1 MKKMIL
7 FLVLTSAFVSCKR
20 NSDLAE
26 NRVTQ
31 RILYDVAIIN
41 KDQDFDWWVQNI
53 EGAKREE
60 LISDIF
66 SAIVSGKVKAY
77 DYITHKPMAKDE
89 INSLLKHTDTISFE
103 SPQPPYEIIDSIIIT
118 ELNKKDIEKL
128 RFMEEW
134 YMDKNTLAF
143 NKKVVGICPM
153 IAKYGNNSEFRGYMP
168 LFWVFFDERYPEAIK

>member
-1 MKKMIL
+1 MKKMLL
-7 FLVLTSAFVSCKR
+7 FLVLTSVLVSCKR
-20 NSDLAE
+20 NSNPAQ

-66 SAIVSGKVKAY
+66 SAIVTGKVTAY

-103 SPQPPYEIIDSIIIT
+103 SPQPPYEIKDSIIIT

-134 YMDKNTLAF
+134 YMDKNTLVF
-143 NKKVVGICPM
+143 DKKVVGICPM